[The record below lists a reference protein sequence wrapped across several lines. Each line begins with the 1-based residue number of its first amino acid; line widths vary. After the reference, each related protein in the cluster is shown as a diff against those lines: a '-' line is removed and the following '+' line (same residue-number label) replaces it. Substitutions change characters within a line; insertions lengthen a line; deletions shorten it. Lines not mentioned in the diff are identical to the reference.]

1 MYRVSN
7 RASRMLSIKNQRIMS
22 KKEVTIKDL
31 CKSDTANRNGIENV
45 PGDVEIA
52 CMEALIRY
60 VVNPIMNHYPSA
72 AITSGFR
79 CPKLNRIVGGVANSQ
94 HVKGQAVDM
103 TIVIPGY
110 TLKESIMDLYQ
121 YITFNLRFDQLIV
134 YPTFVH
140 ISFVVFGNR
149 MEVINKAPMCY
160 PSIPKRAR
168 L

>member
-1 MYRVSN
+1 MCRSAV
-7 RASRMLSIKNQRIMS
+7 ASER
-22 KKEVTIKDL
+22 
-31 CKSDTANRNGIENV
+31 GIDNA
-45 PGDVEIA
+45 PGEVEIA
-52 CMEALIRY
+52 CLEALIKY

-79 CPKLNRIVGGVANSQ
+79 CEELNKLVGGVRNSQ
-94 HVKGQAVDM
+94 HVKGQAVDL
-103 TIVIPGY
+103 TITIPGY
-110 TLKESIMDLYQ
+110 TLLESIMDLYQ
-121 YITFNLRFDQLIV
+121 YVTTNLRFDQLIV

-160 PSIPKRAR
+160 PSIPKKAR

>member
-1 MYRVSN
+1 
-7 RASRMLSIKNQRIMS
+7 MLSIKNQRIMT

-45 PGDVEIA
+45 PGDVEVA

-79 CPKLNRIVGGVANSQ
+79 CPQLNRIVGGVANSQ

-121 YITFNLRFDQLIV
+121 YITSNFRFDQLII

-149 MEVINKAPMCY
+149 MEIINKAPMCY
-160 PSIPKRAR
+160 PTIPRKAK